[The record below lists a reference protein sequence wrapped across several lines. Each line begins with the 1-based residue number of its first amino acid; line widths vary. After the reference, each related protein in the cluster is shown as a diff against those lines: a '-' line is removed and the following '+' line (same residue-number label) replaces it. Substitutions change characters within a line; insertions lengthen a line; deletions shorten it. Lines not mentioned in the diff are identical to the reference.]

1 MYTPY
6 YIDRDWF
13 VSHPTMQRYQRA
25 PLPEEWQEMP
35 IPSSAIVT
43 VHLINERCTVRVLE
57 LPKGKR
63 LASVLDTDAE
73 RCIVDMFA

>member
-25 PLPEEWQEMP
+25 PLPDEWQEAM
-35 IPSSAIVT
+35 IPTTAIVT

-57 LPKGKR
+57 LPQGER
-63 LASVLDTDAE
+63 LATVLDTDAE
-73 RCIVDMFA
+73 HFIVDMFA